1 MSGTIAREFTAMFD
15 KVWNAFQEVVLPAAK
30 PIVTTFFPSYVAWFE
45 RVWPIAEPWVRSLLS
60 EAETAIAPIL
70 TSAQSAPLLADSEA
84 LTGYQTLIETSGNS
98 SQLHLL
104 TDEVDILA
112 PSRFALEIAPTGE
125 VSPDWTIANPAGIL
139 ALDGDDFLIASPQ
152 TDVINGNRGGDR
164 LFGWDGD
171 DLIRGGKGND
181 RIGGDGGNDA
191 INGNRDRDEIWGGEG
206 NDLLRG
212 GRDDDTLRGEGGND
226 ILLGDRGADLLIG
239 GSGADR
245 FVLATDAEETRDDIL
260 LADVIEDLN
269 PAEGDRIAI
278 VATFDAADLSFQTFE
293 PTEAVAGGT
302 AIRQASTGNVLG
314 VVRGITDTTIVA
326 DAIAIVAADDPAL
339 LLG

>member
-1 MSGTIAREFTAMFD
+1 MFD
-15 KVWNAFQEVVLPAAK
+15 TVWNAFQQVVLPAAK
-30 PIVTTFFPSYVAWFE
+30 PIVTTFFPSYVAWFD
-45 RVWPIAEPWVRSLLS
+45 RVWPIAEPWVRSLLN

-70 TSAQSAPLLADSEA
+70 TSVESPLLADSEA

-98 SQLHLL
+98 SQLYLL
-104 TDEVDILA
+104 SDEVDILA
-112 PSRFALEIAPTGE
+112 PSYFALEIAATGE

-152 TDVINGNRGGDR
+152 TDVMNGNRGDDR

-181 RIGGDGGNDA
+181 RIGGDAGNDV

-212 GRDDDTLRGEGGND
+212 GRDDDTLRGEGGDD

-239 GSGADR
+239 GSGGDR
-245 FVLATDAEETRDDIL
+245 FVLATDAEETGDDIL

-293 PTEAVAGGT
+293 PTEAAVGGT
-302 AIRQASTGNVLG
+302 IIRQTSTGNVLG
-314 VVRGITDTTIVA
+314 VVQGITDTAVVS
-326 DAIAIVAADDPAL
+326 DAIVIVAADDPAL
-339 LLG
+339 MLG